1 MLLKQVSRSFFLS
14 IHYLPKEMREVV
26 GTAYLLAR
34 ATDTV
39 ADAEGIPPDKREAL
53 LCAMTTAIE
62 GTAGKEEIRSLNE
75 ELSQCAGNLSLAGE
89 MELLSRFGE
98 CLKVA
103 FTFPAPQQKL
113 IRNVLRTIIEGQ
125 RLDLTWFR
133 EHPRFSDE
141 EQTLRYTYLVAG
153 CVGEFWT
160 RLGLLTL
167 GKRFSKHD
175 AETLVKQGIR
185 YGQGLQLINILRDFE
200 EDASR
205 GRCYLPKDADL
216 NTWRK
221 TTRQLLGEGLSYA
234 DKLRGIRVRFT
245 SLLPALLAL
254 KTLNALE
261 TSPPP
266 AQGKIKITRHSVYR
280 SCASCLF
287 RSLFGRRN

>member
-1 MLLKQVSRSFFLS
+1 
-14 IHYLPKEMREVV
+14 MREAV

-39 ADAEGIPPDKREAL
+39 ADAEGFPPDKRESL
-53 LCAMTTAIE
+53 LCAMATAIE
-62 GTAGKEEIRSLNE
+62 GTAYDEEIRSLNGD
-75 ELSQCAGNLSLAGE
+75 LSQCARNLSHAGE
-89 MELLSRFGE
+89 RELLTRFGE
-98 CLKVA
+98 CLEA
-103 FTFPAPQQKL
+103 ALTLPAPQQKL

-133 EHPRFSDE
+133 AHPRFSDD

-167 GKRFSKHD
+167 GKRFSMHD
-175 AETLVKQGIR
+175 AEILVKQGIR

-216 NTWRK
+216 NTWRE
-221 TTRQLLGEGLSYA
+221 TTRQLVAEGLSYA
-234 DKLRGIRVRFT
+234 DKLRGFRVRFT
-245 SLLPALLAL
+245 SILPAHLAL

-261 TSPPP
+261 TPLRP

-287 RSLFGRRN
+287 RSLFGRRS